1 MTDDIQTQ
9 VNRIRSGLRKYRLE
23 NDVRVTREVSG
34 FVFHVTDQK
43 SAEGIVGQLIAEPGF
58 LSTTMAEEPAR
69 SSTHVEPLT
78 LDFIVPAGTPALA
91 IGELTEVPL
100 EHEMLIIDAQRYL
113 VVAARYDQAADRW
126 RLFCLI
132 EPEA

>member
-1 MTDDIQTQ
+1 
-9 VNRIRSGLRKYRLE
+9 
-23 NDVRVTREVSG
+23 
-34 FVFHVTDQK
+34 
-43 SAEGIVGQLIAEPGF
+43 
-58 LSTTMAEEPAR
+58 MAKQPAT

-91 IGELTEVPL
+91 IGELTEVSL
-100 EHEMLIIDAQRYL
+100 EREMLIIDAQRYQ
-113 VVAARYDQAADRW
+113 VIAARYDQATDRW